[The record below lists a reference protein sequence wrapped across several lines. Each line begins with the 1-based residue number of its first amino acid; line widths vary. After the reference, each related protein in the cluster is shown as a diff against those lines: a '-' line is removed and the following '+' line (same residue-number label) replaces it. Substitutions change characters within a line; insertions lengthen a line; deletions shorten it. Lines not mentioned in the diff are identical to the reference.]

1 MKTKQYIKYKKKKKI
16 SLSLGLG
23 HLWTCITGDL
33 GEQQETPASSI
44 LVKVS
49 AAPRVAAQQD
59 GFF

>member
-1 MKTKQYIKYKKKKKI
+1 MSNLQTIHKI
-16 SLSLGLG
+16 QVEEKIFLSLG